1 MPAPAGEEEGKGA
14 RPVPEPLQSAQS
26 GACSPPSTPSPTRKS
41 CLRRT
46 DGESMARSNEV
57 VGRTTSV
64 QFKEEGPEVHEVQA
78 FLTNWDEHPG
88 FIDDDGEL
96 WDGQQDAQGCGCSKA
111 QGESCCACAL
121 Q

>member
-1 MPAPAGEEEGKGA
+1 MPAPSGGEQGKGA
-14 RPVPEPLQSAQS
+14 RPAAEPLQPAQS

-41 CLRRT
+41 CLRRADSEGVPRT
-46 DGESMARSNEV
+46 SEVARSM
-57 VGRTTSV
+57 SV
-64 QFKEEGPEVHEVQA
+64 QFREEGPEVHEVQA